1 MLFNS
6 YIFIFAFLPIVLA
19 VFLVIRARLEVYW
32 AVGFLAFASLFF
44 FGWWRPD
51 YLIILLGSMAVN
63 YGFGRALL
71 SRRYSDRAT
80 GAILTIGV
88 SLNLA
93 LLGYYKYAGFF
104 VQNANDFF
112 GAGWSIPSIL
122 LPIGIS
128 FFTFQQIA
136 FLVDA
141 RRGAVSKFAPMD
153 YIFFVSFFPQL
164 IAGPIVHHAEIMPQ
178 VRKIGARDVYADL
191 AVGMSIFV
199 VGLFKKVVVAD
210 TFAVYADAG
219 YGTLDAGMPLDFASA
234 WITTL
239 SYCLQIYFD
248 FSAYSDMA
256 IGLARMF
263 GITLPVNFFSPYKS
277 TNIIEFWR
285 RWHMTLSRFLRDYLY
300 IPLGGNRRGDV
311 IRSVNVATVMLLG
324 GLWHGAS
331 WTFVIWGGVHGLLLA
346 VNHAWNSLSMSS
358 ATVLKTRVATIL
370 AISLTFVAVTIAW
383 VPFRSASFDQMTT
396 MLSILS
402 GLEEGPRGVYLS
414 VKGFLVAQGG
424 GVFGDGASYLSWF
437 KARELWPAALPA
449 DYLARSVHPVSI
461 VLIGGLAGVFFVP
474 NTSEL
479 FARYAPALGLKNL
492 PMKKSAEIRLLNGWV
507 AMIIAG
513 MFVISVLRLSRVSP
527 FLYFQF

>member
-6 YIFIFAFLPIVLA
+6 YIFIFAFLPVVLA
-19 VFLVIRARLEVYW
+19 VFLLIRSRMEIYW
-32 AVGFLAFASLFF
+32 AVGWLALVSLFF

-51 YLIILLGSMAVN
+51 YLIILLGSIAIN

-71 SRRYSDRAT
+71 SGRLSSRRSSLV
-80 GAILTIGV
+80 LTAGV
-88 SLNLA
+88 LFNLV

-104 VQNANDFF
+104 ALNVNDIF
-112 GAGWSIPSIL
+112 GAGWTVPSIL

-141 RRGAVSKFAPMD
+141 RRGAVANFSALD
-153 YIFFVSFFPQL
+153 YLFFVSFFPQL

-178 VRKIGARDVYADL
+178 VQKISQRDVYADL
-191 AVGMSIFV
+191 AIGISIFI

-210 TFAVYADAG
+210 AFAVYADAG
-219 YGTLDAGMPLDFASA
+219 YGVLDAGQSLDFASA
-234 WITTL
+234 WVTTL

-277 TNIIEFWR
+277 GNIIEFWR

-300 IPLGGNRRGDV
+300 IPLGGNRRGSV
-311 IRSVNVATVMLLG
+311 VRSVNVAVVMLLG

-346 VNHAWNSLSMSS
+346 VNHGWKTLPISRARILQSR
-358 ATVLKTRVATIL
+358 AARVLAVG
-370 AISLTFVAVTIAW
+370 LTFLAVTVAW
-383 VPFRSASFDQMTT
+383 VPFRSASFDQMLT

-402 GLEEGPRGVYLS
+402 GGSASFAENFSS
-414 VKGFLVAQGG
+414 VKGFVYAQSVGTFGG
-424 GVFGDGASYLSWF
+424 SVLNTWF
-437 KARELWPAALPA
+437 KARELWPTSLPA
-449 DYLARSVHPVSI
+449 EYLAQYVKPVGL
-461 VLIGGLAGVFFVP
+461 VLFGGLLAVFLMP
-474 NTSEL
+474 NTSEW
-479 FARYAPALGLKNL
+479 FARFNPALGLDNM
-492 PMKKSAEIRLLNGWV
+492 PMKESAAFKGLNTKVALL
-507 AMIIAG
+507 IAA
-513 MFVISVLRLSRVSP
+513 MFVLSVLGLSRVSP

>member
-6 YIFIFAFLPIVLA
+6 YIFLFAFLPIVLT
-19 VFLVIRARLEVYW
+19 VFLIIRNRLEVYW

-51 YLIILLGSMAVN
+51 YLIILLGSIAVN

-71 SRRYSDRAT
+71 SGRHSERA
-80 GAILTIGV
+80 AKSILAVGV
-88 SLNLA
+88 VLNLT

-141 RRGAVSKFAPMD
+141 KRGAVSKFSPID

-178 VRKIGARDVYADL
+178 VRKITGRDVYADISIGL
-191 AVGMSIFV
+191 SIFV

-219 YGTLDAGMPLDFASA
+219 YGVLDAGQPLGFASA
-234 WITTL
+234 WATAL

-277 TNIIEFWR
+277 QNIIEFWR

-300 IPLGGNRRGDV
+300 IPLGGNRHGNV
-311 IRSVNVATVMLLG
+311 VRSVNVAVVMLLG
-324 GLWHGAS
+324 GFWHGAS
-331 WTFVIWGGVHGLLLA
+331 WTFVIWGGVHGFLLA
-346 VNHAWNSLSMSS
+346 LNHTWNALPISNANFLQS
-358 ATVLKTRVATIL
+358 RVARMM
-370 AISLTFVAVTIAW
+370 AVGLTFFAVTVAW
-383 VPFRSASFDQMTT
+383 VPFRSVSFDQMTT
-396 MLSILS
+396 MLSILFGVEH
-402 GLEEGPRGVYLS
+402 GLDAVLVS
-414 VKGFLVAQGG
+414 LKQAMQAQLVAL
-424 GVFGDGASYLSWF
+424 FSDGSYFTWF
-437 KARELWPAALPA
+437 KARELWPAVLPPE
-449 DYLARSVHPVSI
+449 YLATSVFPLGLMLV
-461 VLIGGLAGVFFVP
+461 GGLAAVFLVP
-474 NTSEL
+474 NTSEI
-479 FARYAPALGLKNL
+479 FARYSPALGLENL
-492 PMKKSAEIRLLNGWV
+492 PMRESAAVRVLNGWV
-507 AMIIAG
+507 ALIIAG